1 MRLAQQL
8 YEGID
13 IGDGNVGLISYM
25 RTDSVTLAAEAVQE
39 IREVIARVYGK
50 EAVAEEVRVYKT
62 KSKNAQEAHEA
73 IRPTSASI
81 IPADIEGKLDPDQF
95 KLYSLIWK
103 RAVACQMAHA
113 LYDTVAVDMLAGADG
128 PQRHVL
134 RANGSTLV
142 KAGYI
147 AVYQEGR
154 DDAIDDDSDQAL
166 PAMQVGD
173 DVKLLKVQP
182 QQHFTE
188 PPPRFTEASLV
199 KALEEHGIGRPS
211 TYASIISTLRDREYV
226 EIESRRFTATDI
238 GKIVCRFLTE
248 YFPSLC
254 RVRIHRRHG
263 R

>member
-1 MRLAQQL
+1 M
-8 YEGID
+8 
-13 IGDGNVGLISYM
+13 
-25 RTDSVTLAAEAVQE
+25 
-39 IREVIARVYGK
+39 
-50 EAVAEEVRVYKT
+50 AEEARVYKT

-81 IPADIEGKLDPDQF
+81 VPADIERYLDADQF

-113 LYDTVAVDMLAGADG
+113 LFDTVAVDMLAGADG

-142 KAGYI
+142 KPGYI

-154 DDAIDDDSDQAL
+154 DDAADDESDQVL
-166 PAMQVGD
+166 PRMEVGD
-173 DVKLLKVQP
+173 AVKLLEVQP

-199 KALEEHGIGRPS
+199 KALEEYGIGRPS
-211 TYASIISTLRDREYV
+211 TYA
-226 EIESRRFTATDI
+226 
-238 GKIVCRFLTE
+238 
-248 YFPSLC
+248 
-254 RVRIHRRHG
+254 
-263 R
+263 